1 MKVKS
6 QIRMVNIMKE
16 NRGITLIALVIT
28 IVISVILSTISIFA
42 VLGENGII
50 AKIQEA
56 KDIHQQV
63 AIEEQDK
70 LNTADKTV
78 GDYLNNIDGN
88 ASLIPRGPNGKPLVT
103 ALTKIQSGTIKA
115 EDKNGNPI
123 TVPGGFKVRTDLGET
138 VQMGI
143 VIEDDQNNQFV
154 WIPVS
159 NTNKDGSNLV
169 ILDSGAQTEITLGRY
184 TFSTSTGAATIKQKA
199 SEYVQT
205 VTITDELGFGFQ
217 ESSTYR

>member
-78 GDYLNNIDGN
+78 G
-88 ASLIPRGPNGKPLVT
+88 
-103 ALTKIQSGTIKA
+103 
-115 EDKNGNPI
+115 
-123 TVPGGFKVRTDLGET
+123 
-138 VQMGI
+138 
-143 VIEDDQNNQFV
+143 
-154 WIPVS
+154 
-159 NTNKDGSNLV
+159 
-169 ILDSGAQTEITLGRY
+169 GR
-184 TFSTSTGAATIKQKA
+184 
-199 SEYVQT
+199 
-205 VTITDELGFGFQ
+205 LL
-217 ESSTYR
+217 